1 MGDELGAD
9 DGQGAHAHVD
19 HHGLVGPRQRR
30 PVQRHGALAFLALQM
45 AGGKHQHGGMVTV
58 CEGNARRRG
67 RALGRTDARHGVAG
81 NAGSGQRLGL
91 FAAAPEDIRITA
103 LQAHQRAA
111 ALRQPHHEF
120 DDAFLR
126 QGVVAALLADIN
138 PFGAGRDM
146 LKHVI
151 GHKVVIQHQIS
162 AGQRTGCL
170 EREQVGIARTRA
182 HQSDTAPFRRREPG
196 KNPARRGGGCV
207 AEGGLRGGVGGVH
220 RGWPIETG
228 HGW

>member
-30 PVQRHGALAFLALQM
+30 PVERDGALALFALQM

-91 FAAAPEDIRITA
+91 FAAAPKNVRVA
-103 LQAHQRAA
+103 SLQAHQ
-111 ALRQPHHEF
+111 
-120 DDAFLR
+120 
-126 QGVVAALLADIN
+126 
-138 PFGAGRDM
+138 
-146 LKHVI
+146 
-151 GHKVVIQHQIS
+151 
-162 AGQRTGCL
+162 
-170 EREQVGIARTRA
+170 
-182 HQSDTAPFRRREPG
+182 
-196 KNPARRGGGCV
+196 
-207 AEGGLRGGVGGVH
+207 
-220 RGWPIETG
+220 
-228 HGW
+228 

>member
-30 PVQRHGALAFLALQM
+30 PVERDGALALFALQM

-58 CEGNARRRG
+58 CEGNARSRCG
-67 RALGRTDARHGVAG
+67 ALGRTDARHGVTG
-81 NAGSGQRLGL
+81 NAGGCQRLGL

-126 QGVVAALLADIN
+126 QGVVAALLADVDAFSSHSDMPEHI
-138 PFGAGRDM
+138 AG
-146 LKHVI
+146 HQ
-151 GHKVVIQHQIS
+151 VVIKHQI
-162 AGQRTGCL
+162 GTGKHACRL
-170 EREQVGIARTRA
+170 EREQLRVTGPRA